1 MAVPPADFIGL
12 ACAYTPLPVIVAGG
26 CTPYRVLPMTE
37 SADQAG
43 RMLHDNICPHVK
55 RILDRAMDRD
65 LPELRGMVF
74 VNSCDAMRR
83 LFDAWR
89 RVEGAAPAVLI
100 DLPPTADDAA
110 IAFFADEIERLARI
124 LESWCGRKID
134 PMKIGIAVE
143 QHNALGDKLE
153 TLMRR
158 VERGTLEGGWSRLQA
173 AFNIAVTTPHDA
185 ALGHV
190 DALLGEPPGN
200 HSRASDPPI
209 FLFGNVLPDP
219 DAHALFEAC
228 GARVVGEDLCTGS
241 RTFTRINT
249 DPTEDPFRLLAG
261 SLLRRPRCARTFEP
275 SDPGRMSQDI
285 VHAVKRSGAKGAI
298 CHTVK
303 FCDPYLVRLPLVREA
318 LQREGYPL
326 LVLEGD
332 CTLRSMGQHRT
343 RIEAFA
349 EMLR

>member
-1 MAVPPADFIGL
+1 MAVAPADFIGF
-12 ACAYTPLPVIVAGG
+12 ACAYTPLPVIAAAGG
-26 CTPYRVLPMTE
+26 TPYRVLPMTE
-37 SADQAG
+37 SPDQAG

-55 RILDRAMDRD
+55 RILDRAIDRD

-89 RVEGAAPAVLI
+89 RVDGAAPAILV
-100 DLPPTADDAA
+100 DLPPTADEAA
-110 IAFFADEIERLARI
+110 VAFFAGEIERLARTVE
-124 LESWCGRKID
+124 LWCGRTID
-134 PMKIGIAVE
+134 RTLLSKAVE
-143 QHNALGDKLE
+143 HNNVLCDRFDALTK
-153 TLMRR
+153 R
-158 VERGTLEGGWSRLQA
+158 VEEGTLEGGWGRLQA
-173 AFNIAVTTPHDA
+173 ALNVAVTTPLDA
-185 ALGHV
+185 ALMHLDG
-190 DALLGEPPGN
+190 LLGEAPADRC
-200 HSRASDPPI
+200 RASDPPI

-228 GARVVGEDLCTGS
+228 GARIVGEDLCTGS
-241 RTFTRINT
+241 RTFTRVNS
-249 DPTEDPFRLLAG
+249 DSTEEPYRLLAG
-261 SLLRRPRCARTFEP
+261 SILRRPRCARTFEP
-275 SDPGRMSQDI
+275 SDPGRMSQD
-285 VHAVKRSGAKGAI
+285 VLDAVKRSGAKGAI